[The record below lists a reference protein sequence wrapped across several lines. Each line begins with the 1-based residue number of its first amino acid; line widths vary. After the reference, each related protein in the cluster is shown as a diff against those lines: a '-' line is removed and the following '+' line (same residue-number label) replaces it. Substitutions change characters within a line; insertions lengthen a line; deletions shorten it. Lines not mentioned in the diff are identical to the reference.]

1 MGTYLRAKVMDGE
14 AAKGQINHMREFIL
28 HEAKEKADE
37 IEAKAEQDYTV
48 EKQRLV
54 EEEKLRIKKELERR
68 EENVSLETKIA
79 SATETNKKKL
89 QVLASAAAAVDA
101 TFDAAFDALKNVPK
115 DKSNYTTL
123 CASMISQGAEMMG
136 LKECV
141 VICLSADKGAVQAAA
156 SQASGASFT
165 VKDDDAFMK
174 SAVAGSCKY
183 TTCIGGVVIASPD
196 NKVFV
201 NQTLNGRLQVA
212 YETALP
218 VIKPKLFNQMG
229 SKHSS

>member
-1 MGTYLRAKVMDGE
+1 MGASKTAMNSESAKQQVT
-14 AAKGQINHMREFIL
+14 HMKDFIL

-54 EEEKLRIKKELERR
+54 EEEKLRIKKEFERR

-89 QVLASAAAAVDA
+89 QVLASAAAAVGA

-141 VICLSADKGAVQAAA
+141 VICLSADKGAVQSAA
-156 SQASGASFT
+156 SQAASQATFT

-174 SAVAGSCKY
+174 S
-183 TTCIGGVVIASPD
+183 
-196 NKVFV
+196 
-201 NQTLNGRLQVA
+201 
-212 YETALP
+212 
-218 VIKPKLFNQMG
+218 
-229 SKHSS
+229 